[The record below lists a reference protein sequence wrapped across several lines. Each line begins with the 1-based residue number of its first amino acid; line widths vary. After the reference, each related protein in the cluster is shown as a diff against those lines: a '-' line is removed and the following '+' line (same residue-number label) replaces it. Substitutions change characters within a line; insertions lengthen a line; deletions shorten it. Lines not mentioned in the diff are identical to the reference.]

1 MDITLLI
8 LLLITAILSFILS
21 WIGASVGLV
30 IGHLRLPLIIY
41 MLDSPIL
48 GALSNLIISGF
59 GALGGSLEHLKKNRV
74 SFQLV
79 ILIGLPSVIG
89 CVLGSWFLLNIP
101 SFWGYL
107 IIGGMLIYS
116 GINLSSNKKE
126 NIRQLNSPPALIVF
140 VELVAGLLLGF
151 LSAVTGL
158 MQNSLRLPLIIKV
171 LKVDPKI
178 AIGSTMVIGC
188 ITAFSGAIVS
198 WSLIPHKTYLG
209 FYITLFIIPFTFLGS
224 YWGAKMT
231 NKFSSEQLV
240 FIIGPLIISMGCLMI
255 IQGVYYFFN
264 V

>member
-30 IGHLRLPLIIY
+30 LGHLRLPLMIY

-59 GALGGSLEHLKKNRV
+59 GALGGTLEHLKKNRV

-107 IIGGMLIYS
+107 TIGGMLIYS
-116 GINLSSNKKE
+116 GINLTLNKKE
-126 NIRQLNSPPALIVF
+126 NIRERNLLPPLIVF
-140 VELVAGLLLGF
+140 VELTSGLLLGF

-178 AIGSTMVIGC
+178 AIGSTMIIGC
-188 ITAFSGAIVS
+188 MTAFSGVIVS
-198 WSLIPHKTYLG
+198 WSLVPYKTYLV
-209 FYITLFIIPFTFLGS
+209 FYVTLFVIPFTFLGG

-231 NKFSSEQLV
+231 NKFSGEQLT
-240 FIIGPLIISMGCLMI
+240 FIIGLLIILMGCLLI
-255 IQGVYYFFN
+255 IQGFYYFFN
-264 V
+264 F